1 MVAAR
6 NIKAGEVVLKEAPL
20 TYGPNEITKPI
31 CLGCCA
37 PVTIKSPTCDICGF
51 PMCSKE
57 CSNSKIHKE
66 FECEALKKHGY
77 KVDASTFNFG
87 DVELTYAIISP
98 IRTFML
104 KEKYPDL
111 WNLAWMQMS
120 HLAKRKELNF
130 WNKETEKILNLLQTM
145 IGLKVLGYIVSIQIY
160 HLNPKPLGFGR
171 CFFWRNDSGSLN
183 FLSNDTHCISY
194 KS

>member
-6 NIKAGEVVLKEAPL
+6 NIKAGEVVMKEAPL
-20 TYGPNEITKPI
+20 SYGPNDITKPI

-57 CSNSKIHKE
+57 CINSKVHKE
-66 FECEALKKHGY
+66 FECEALKRHGY

-87 DVELTYAIISP
+87 GVELTYAIISP

-111 WNLAWMQMS
+111 WNLTWMQMS
-120 HLAKRKELNF
+120 HLDKRKKLDF
-130 WNKETEKILNLLQTM
+130 WKTETEKIINLLQIMT
-145 IGLKVLGYIVSIQIY
+145 GLKVMGYNSV
-160 HLNPKPLGFGR
+160 N
-171 CFFWRNDSGSLN
+171 
-183 FLSNDTHCISY
+183 SNIPS
-194 KS
+194 

>member
-1 MVAAR
+1 MKWFSFFVLIWWPYDSKFTCSICRHVVAAR
-6 NIKAGEVVLKEAPL
+6 NIKAGEVVMKEAPL
-20 TYGPNEITKPI
+20 SYGPNDITKPI

-57 CSNSKIHKE
+57 CTNSKVHKE

-87 DVELTYAIISP
+87 GVELTYAIISP

-104 KEKYPDL
+104 REKHPDL
-111 WNLAWMQMS
+111 WNLTWMQMS
-120 HLAKRKELNF
+120 HLDKRKKLNF
-130 WNKETEKILNLLQTM
+130 WKTETEKIINLLQTM
-145 IGLKVLGYIVSIQIY
+145 TGLKVLGYLQCQGCRPWVCRVCQI
-160 HLNPKPLGFGR
+160 
-171 CFFWRNDSGSLN
+171 S
-183 FLSNDTHCISY
+183 
-194 KS
+194 